1 MIDSIFLDQE
11 FWLEHFGIF
20 CSTDFQREKTTFF
33 ILDGWNY
40 NITWIEMSHKI
51 LISKS
56 FSAFFNEKSVKV
68 LQKRWKIW
76 WKLFFVIYHWMLTRV
91 PRTWTFSSA
100 NFHINYMSMNL
111 CFHFTVLNKTSQ
123 RQNFEKITWE
133 MLYNKH
139 EIFQKIKNE
148 MQPADSKF

>member
-1 MIDSIFLDQE
+1 MKILIIL
-11 FWLEHFGIF
+11 GIQPRYKLYRVILWP
-20 CSTDFQREKTTFF
+20 DFQREK
-33 ILDGWNY
+33 I
-40 NITWIEMSHKI
+40 HKFHFRWLKLCHCWERDEPKSIFNLLKWKRTLEEIWYRII
-51 LISKS
+51 LI
-56 FSAFFNEKSVKV
+56 
-68 LQKRWKIW
+68 
-76 WKLFFVIYHWMLTRV
+76 IYHWMLTRV

-100 NFHINYMSMNL
+100 NFHINYMSMNF
-111 CFHFTVLNKTSQ
+111 CFHFTVLNKNSQ